1 MSTKEAMGGG
11 CCASSTS
18 AHATKHQGFEELS
31 AKDGKQGGNAESGS
45 SRSWTMYIVIGLAVV
60 LLVFSAVQTF
70 QINKTEDSLVTGFS
84 VGGRPAGGGSPV
96 NIPQVAPTALPR
108 MVGGC

>member
-11 CCASSTS
+11 CCSTS
-18 AHATKHQGFEELS
+18 SASAHTGKHQGFEELS
-31 AKDGKQGGNAESGS
+31 VKSGEQSSSRAGS
-45 SRSWTMYIVIGLAVV
+45 SGSWTMYIIIGLAVV

-84 VGGRPAGGGSPV
+84 VGGRPAGGSPANV
-96 NIPQVAPTALPR
+96 QIPQVAPAAPR

>member
-1 MSTKEAMGGG
+1 MSAKEAIGGG
-11 CCASSTS
+11 CCTSSTS

-31 AKDGKQGGNAESGS
+31 VKSGESGGS
-45 SRSWTMYIVIGLAVV
+45 TGTGGSWTMYIVIGLAVV

-70 QINKTEDSLVTGFS
+70 QINKTENSLVTGFS

-96 NIPQVAPTALPR
+96 NIPQVAPTAPPR